1 MLKADDV
8 VAEMAGVVK
17 ASPVTVAHY
26 VRNLKEAGLGQ
37 WPTPGRGRR
46 KLEIEVRHLVNL
58 LLAALGGDPIE
69 AATTVERYRP
79 MHISGIRLHEGADY
93 LAKGAEAPASI
104 AGVPLAAT
112 LGETLEMIVS
122 ACIKEGRH
130 GAHHLLFAELYLSEQ
145 NLGAAVEI
153 RAPGIGRLRI
163 GFSGPTKRSTG
174 ELTTLRIVQIWPPT
188 FHKIAAIWKATV
200 PEFDTLKRENAAP
213 ARAAPTRN
221 NQPREPRA
229 ARHNTTRDHSVVCV
243 NVQDTLVHEASTLP
257 NRRDLARAKNESS
270 AASPAA
276 N

>member
-1 MLKADDV
+1 MP

-46 KLEIEVRHLVNL
+46 KLELEVHHLVNL
-58 LLAALGGDPIE
+58 LIAALGGDPIE
-69 AATTVERYRP
+69 GPATIEVYRP
-79 MHISGIRLHEGADY
+79 MQISEIRLHGGADY
-93 LAKGAEAPASI
+93 LPKGAQVPAAI
-104 AGVPLAAT
+104 AGVPLAGT
-112 LGETLEMIVS
+112 LGETLEMIVA

-130 GAHHLLFAELYLSEQ
+130 GAHHLLFAELYLGEQ

-153 RAPGIGRLRI
+153 RAPDIGRLRI
-163 GFSGPTKRSTG
+163 GFSGPTKLLTG
-174 ELTTLRIVQIWPPT
+174 ELTTIRIVQIWPPT

-200 PEFDTLKRENAAP
+200 PEFDTPERENAAP

-221 NQPREPRA
+221 NPPRELRA
-229 ARHNTTRDHSVVCV
+229 ARDNNTPDHSAVCV
-243 NVQDTLVHEASTLP
+243 SVQDTLVHEASTLP
-257 NRRDLARAKNESS
+257 TRRDLARAKIESS

-276 N
+276 S